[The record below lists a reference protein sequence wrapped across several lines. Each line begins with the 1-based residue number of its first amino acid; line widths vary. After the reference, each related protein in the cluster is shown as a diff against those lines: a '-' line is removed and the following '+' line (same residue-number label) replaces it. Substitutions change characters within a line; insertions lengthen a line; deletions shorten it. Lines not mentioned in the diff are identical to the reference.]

1 MKALQRRSPLLAVLA
16 LAAALLTLHPAACAP
31 AAPTGAS
38 SPAPAAQ
45 ASPVTIAEEIELGN
59 KVAAEVRKKYG
70 GSWNNPQQAERIRVI
85 AFKLFEVSD
94 RHQDAKLRANFTV
107 ELLDTKMI
115 NAFCVPGGHTFV
127 TRGLVELGLN
137 DDELA
142 GVMGHEIAH
151 ASRRHGARNLE
162 ANHFLQARVNRITKR
177 KTLQTLA
184 QIPILVYLFKR
195 FSPQLEHEADYYG
208 AIYATRAGYDPQGL
222 VTLLQRF
229 AKLEGGQSGSR
240 LKRFLSSLGDNHP
253 ATPERIKRTAELAG
267 KLKRGENV
275 PTTEVPIYN

>member
-1 MKALQRRSPLLAVLA
+1 MKALQRRSPLLAVVA
-16 LAAALLTLHPAACAP
+16 LAATLLTLHPAVCAP
-31 AAPTGAS
+31 AAPAETS

-59 KVAAEVRKKYG
+59 KVASEVRKKYG
-70 GSWNNPQQAERIRVI
+70 GSWNNAQQSERVRVI
-85 AFKLFEVSD
+85 AYKLFEVSD
-94 RHQDAKLRANFTV
+94 RHQDPKLRANFTV
-107 ELLDTKMI
+107 ELLDTKVI

-127 TRGLVELGLN
+127 TRGLVELGL
-137 DDELA
+137 DDNELA

-162 ANHFLQARVNRITKR
+162 ANQFLQARVNQITKR

-184 QIPILVYLFKR
+184 QIPILLYLFKR

-208 AIYATRAGYDPQGL
+208 TIYAARAGYDPQGL
-222 VTLLQRF
+222 VSLLQRF
-229 AKLEGGQSGSR
+229 AKLEGGQGGSR

-253 ATPERIKRTAELAG
+253 ATPDRIKRTAELAE